1 MPAPGRRPSGAR
13 EGRAALPGSSPS
25 TSVFD
30 ALRKIGE
37 DLVGLFLREA
47 AGLDGGGDVLLRR
60 VGHRLTEA
68 VDRLALGARDL
79 GERVAA
85 LEPLAQLVVGQAEVG
100 GASSAAEVNDPVVV
114 ARAVEER
121 AEQRRALGL
130 EPLLEE
136 SACSCVRSP
145 AATAASILAS

>member
-1 MPAPGRRPSGAR
+1 MP
-13 EGRAALPGSSPS
+13 GRAAGAGELAVDQ
-25 TSVFD
+25 VFET
-30 ALRKIGE
+30 LRKIGE
-37 DLVGLFLREA
+37 DLVGLFLREP
-47 AGLDGGGDVLLRR
+47 AGLHGCGDVLLGG
-60 VGHRLTEA
+60 VGHRLDEA

-100 GASSAAEVNDPVVV
+100 RGSFDASEVNEPVGV

-121 AEQRRALGL
+121 PPNSGAPSASSRSLS
-130 EPLLEE
+130 E

-145 AATAASILAS
+145 ASTAASILAS